1 MILSIQPKKTLNMV
15 LMSQKKKEKKTWN
28 MIWSPQGFHT
38 DCLVHAACP
47 RRPMQ
52 ACCCLAPFS
61 TSVSGMLCPLSGN
74 SQTRPA
80 TFLTCAMPLEHTQ
93 ELKTSS
99 PPLMHQCGQGKGL
112 YHSLS
117 WTSIQ
122 KVIWGK
128 PGNALLGGR
137 GWWLWGFA
145 HMRYAIWM
153 YPGAEDIIPATD
165 SLVQTGEGA
174 TVHCHEPQYRRWF

>member
-1 MILSIQPKKTLNMV
+1 MKVILQGRERERDRERERTSKSMRLLGQPWKPFACNDSKPPTKEEDFQHGADV
-15 LMSQKKKEKKTWN
+15 PEKKGKKIWN

-61 TSVSGMLCPLSGN
+61 TSVSQKLCQLSGN

-80 TFLTCAMPLEHTQ
+80 RLFTCAMPLEHTQ

-99 PPLMHQCGQGKGL
+99 PPLMHQCSQGKGL
-112 YHSLS
+112 YHPLS

-122 KVIWGK
+122 KVI
-128 PGNALLGGR
+128 
-137 GWWLWGFA
+137 
-145 HMRYAIWM
+145 
-153 YPGAEDIIPATD
+153 
-165 SLVQTGEGA
+165 
-174 TVHCHEPQYRRWF
+174 